1 MPRPLA
7 RPDADTVAYEGEVW
21 TDGRGYATVRLPA
34 AASPPEPP
42 LEYQL
47 HNLEGGGGARV
58 SGELTEGRFAI
69 ETDEP
74 HVKIAW
80 RVTGR
85 RAADERGTED
95 AG

>member
-1 MPRPLA
+1 MASSRVPAGGALHSRRGSRLA
-7 RPDADTVAYEGEVW
+7 PSQVNAPV
-21 TDGRGYATVRLPA
+21 
-34 AASPPEPP
+34 
-42 LEYQL
+42 EYQL

-58 SGELTEGRFAI
+58 SGELTDGRFAI